1 MTIEL
6 NFTMDR
12 GPLNLDITL
21 SVPATGVTAV
31 LGPSGSGKTTLLRV
45 ISGLEK
51 ARSGT
56 VEVCGIYWQN
66 DRFHL
71 PTHRRLVGYVS
82 QDDTL
87 FPHLSVEKNLLFGF
101 RRTPAPQQTICF
113 EQVVQLLEMK
123 PLLSRRPGT
132 LSGGEKRRV
141 ALGRA
146 LLASPR
152 LLLMDE
158 PLTGLDRRNKSE
170 ILSYLDV
177 LFKDLHVPVFYVS
190 HDTDE
195 VARIAETLVLLERGK
210 VLGSGPVAE
219 MLARSDL
226 PLIHESDAEA
236 LLKAV
241 IVRHEQEHSLTVLEI
256 AGGTLQVPLQPS
268 KPGEHVRVRITARD
282 VSLTLSHQ
290 LDTSILNILQGV
302 VLDVLEE
309 GSSQAMVRLNISGAV
324 ILSRVTRKSVQSLGL
339 KPGAKV
345 YAQIKGVAVLA

>member
-1 MTIEL
+1 
-6 NFTMDR
+6 
-12 GPLNLDITL
+12 
-21 SVPATGVTAV
+21 
-31 LGPSGSGKTTLLRV
+31 
-45 ISGLEK
+45 
-51 ARSGT
+51 
-56 VEVCGIYWQN
+56 
-66 DRFHL
+66 
-71 PTHRRLVGYVS
+71 
-82 QDDTL
+82 
-87 FPHLSVEKNLLFGF
+87 
-101 RRTPAPQQTICF
+101 
-113 EQVVQLLEMK
+113 
-123 PLLSRRPGT
+123 
-132 LSGGEKRRV
+132 
-141 ALGRA
+141 
-146 LLASPR
+146 
-152 LLLMDE
+152 MDE

-226 PLIHESDAEA
+226 PLIHEADAEA

-268 KPGEHVRVRITARD
+268 EPGQHVRVRITARD

-302 VLDVLEE
+302 VLDVLQE

-324 ILSRVTRKSVQSLGL
+324 ILSRVTQKSVQSLGL